1 MIILENNLSVE
12 IETWDDPGDYPNAVA
27 AGPLPSTSEAVL
39 DGDVVIELTPAEL
52 VEMLGDL
59 LDEIELPRHV
69 ESVSSWS
76 VKVVQ
81 QPHDNLRLIVT
92 PVEADFTRE

>member
-12 IETWDDPGDYPNAVA
+12 IETWDDPGDYPSA
-27 AGPLPSTSEAVL
+27 AGSGPLPSTSEAVL
-39 DGDVVIELTPAEL
+39 DGDVVIEITPTEL

-69 ESVSSWS
+69 SSVSSWTI
-76 VKVVQ
+76 KVVQ

-92 PVEADFTRE
+92 PVEADFTD